1 MKRSHRP
8 VRILAPYLTK
18 ESKALGIAALAT
30 ILVTAAQLAGPVPLA
45 LVVDRLFEK
54 SRGPGGFELTT
65 ADLWL
70 LAGVAGL
77 VIGISLVT
85 AFASYLSDISLAR
98 AGERIVHELRVA
110 THIHLQ
116 RLSLRFHSR
125 RHTGDLVTRLTGDV
139 NAVGALFSESLGTV
153 ASAVLLLAGMI
164 VVSALIDP
172 VLALVAFAVTP
183 LLAFTTF
190 YARKR
195 LKLASRQA
203 RTREGEIASLTA
215 ESFAAIREVKA
226 FGSEPYEHKRL
237 SRKSEERLRAGYDAS
252 RIESRFAR
260 VTELIG
266 AVGVA
271 SVLVVGVVR
280 VARGAVT
287 PGELVIMY
295 SYTRK
300 TQRPLRDIA
309 RQAGRIARS
318 MARAERITE
327 ILATD
332 DMLEDRPGAHDGPP
346 ARGELELESVSFSY
360 EPDRRALENVSLRV
374 EAGTKLALL
383 GRSGA
388 GKSTVAALVARFY
401 DPASGRVC
409 LDGRDLRDCSLA
421 WIRRQVGL
429 VLQDTVLFSGTVAE
443 NIAYGIDA
451 RQEEIEATAKAAGA
465 HGFIS
470 QLPEGYQTALG
481 PRGIGLS
488 GGQRQR
494 IAIARTLLR
503 DPAILVLD
511 EPTTGLDA
519 ESEAQVLDGL
529 SSLMRGRTTI
539 IISHSPR
546 LLESADR
553 SVSIENGRL
562 VRDERRD
569 AELADLGKSL
579 LRRFAAKL
587 HAPAEPSRRAPVPA
601 DAALPRLP
609 TLLDPDAMAPFLHR
623 SLGPDAPF
631 PDVRVHYLRYK
642 PGTNIVV
649 RYDVGLDGGW
659 FDASAM
665 IKARPFLDR
674 RATNPQNVALA
685 RLVDG
690 RSPAPMPLHYA
701 PELDALIQWFP
712 LDLELPALAEPPER
726 LLEEL
731 AAAGAPIEGTDG
743 DVSTLAYKPRR
754 RAVLRVGEHV
764 LKIYAKEEEFACAAA
779 GLRASGAV
787 RDVRTP
793 RMQGALPGRLVTLQS
808 LIRGSR
814 PSQPGDIALEAGAL
828 LRELHSSP
836 VPGLASESRP
846 RMLSTAESSAKRVVA
861 MLPVL
866 RGRLGELLPDPNEAE
881 DLVLAAAEP
890 RHQLSSAAASA
901 QLVAAIRPDL
911 QPRVQRLLAELED
924 TAPPVDGLV
933 PSHGDFNARQL
944 LVTQDRVGVA
954 VVDFDAMC
962 LAPAALD
969 LATYAGYV
977 VLGGN
982 DDLDEAYD
990 LLEELLDGYGAD
1002 PLGLS
1007 WYLATCILRRS
1018 PRPFRYLD
1026 EHWPERVEGMVLAA
1040 ETVVGR

>member
-1 MKRSHRP
+1 MKRTHRP
-8 VRILAPYLTK
+8 TRILAPYLKT
-18 ESKALGIAALAT
+18 EWRALGIATLAT
-30 ILVTAAQLAGPVPLA
+30 ILITVAELAGPVPLA

-70 LAGVAGL
+70 LAGIAGL
-77 VIGISLVT
+77 VIGIALV
-85 AFASYLSDISLAR
+85 AALASYLSDISLAR

-125 RHTGDLVTRLTGDV
+125 RQTGDLVTRVTGDV
-139 NAVGALFSESLGTV
+139 NAVGGLFAESLATL
-153 ASAVLLLAGMI
+153 AAAVLLLAGMI

-183 LLAFTTF
+183 VLAFTTF
-190 YARKR
+190 YARRR
-195 LKLASRQA
+195 LRLASRQA

-226 FGSEPYEHKRL
+226 FGSEPYEHTRL
-237 SRKSEERLRAGYDAS
+237 SRKSEERLRAGYDVS

-260 VTELIG
+260 IIELIG
-266 AVGVA
+266 AFGVA
-271 SVLVVGVVR
+271 SVLVVGVFR

-287 PGELVIMY
+287 PGELVLMY
-295 SYTRK
+295 SYTKK

-332 DMLEDRPGAHDGPP
+332 DMLEERPGAHDGPP
-346 ARGELELESVSFSY
+346 ARGELELDSVSFSY
-360 EPDRRALENVSLRV
+360 EPDRPALENVSLRV
-374 EAGTKLALL
+374 AAGTKLALL

-388 GKSTVAALVARFY
+388 GKSTVAAMIARFY
-401 DPASGRVC
+401 DPASGRVL

-421 WIRRQVGL
+421 WLRRQVGL

-443 NIAYGIDA
+443 NIAYGIEA
-451 RQEEIEATAKAAGA
+451 RQEEIETAAKAAGA
-465 HGFIS
+465 HGFIE
-470 QLPEGYQTALG
+470 QLPEAYETELG

-546 LLESADR
+546 LLERADR
-553 SVSIENGRL
+553 AVWLESGRL
-562 VRDERRD
+562 VREEQRD
-569 AELADLGKSL
+569 GQRELTKVAKGL
-579 LRRFAAKL
+579 LRMVAARL
-587 HAPAEPSRRAPVPA
+587 PAAGEASRRAPVPA
-601 DAALPRLP
+601 DAALPRLS

-623 SLGPDAPF
+623 SLGTDAPF

-649 RYDVGLDGGW
+649 RYDVGLDGRW
-659 FDASAM
+659 FDACAM
-665 IKARPFLDR
+665 ITARRYLAR
-674 RATNPQNVALA
+674 RAAKPHNVALA

-690 RSPAPMPLHYA
+690 RSPAPMPLHYE
-701 PELDALIQWFP
+701 PELDALVQWFP

-731 AAAGAPIEGTDG
+731 AGAGAVVEGIDG

-754 RAVLRVGEHV
+754 RAVLRVAENV
-764 LKIYAKEEEFACAAA
+764 LKIYAKEEEFAGAAA
-779 GLRASGAV
+779 GLRASGAL
-787 RDVRTP
+787 RGVRTP
-793 RMQGALPGRLVTLQS
+793 RMQGELPCRLVTLQS
-808 LIRGSR
+808 FIHGSR
-814 PSQPGDIALEAGAL
+814 PSQPRHIALEAG
-828 LRELHSSP
+828 
-836 VPGLASESRP
+836 
-846 RMLSTAESSAKRVVA
+846 
-861 MLPVL
+861 
-866 RGRLGELLPDPNEAE
+866 ELLHDLHDAE
-881 DLVLAAAEP
+881 VAALPAAEP
-890 RHQLSSAAASA
+890 RHQLTAAAASA

-911 QPRVQRLLAELED
+911 RRRTERVLGELEN

-933 PSHGDFNARQL
+933 PTHGDFNARQL
-944 LVTQDRVGVA
+944 LVTQDGLA

-962 LAPAALD
+962 LAPPALD
-969 LATYAGYV
+969 PATYAAYL
-977 VLGGN
+977 VLGGEN
-982 DDLDEAYD
+982 DLDEAGEV
-990 LLEELLDGYGAD
+990 LEELLEGYGD
-1002 PLGLS
+1002 HPLGVS

-1026 EHWPERVEGMVLAA
+1026 EHWPERVEGMVSAA
-1040 ETVVGR
+1040 EALVAR